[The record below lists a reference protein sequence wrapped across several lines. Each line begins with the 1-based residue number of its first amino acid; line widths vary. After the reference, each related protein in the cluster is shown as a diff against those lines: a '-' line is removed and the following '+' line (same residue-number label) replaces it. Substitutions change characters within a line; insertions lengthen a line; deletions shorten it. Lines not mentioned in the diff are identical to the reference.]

1 MQLQVVYLE
10 ALKSPRLFRKSNLEA
25 IPRKGSFGCL
35 ASKLVLV
42 PTKANPNREGKKLQ
56 TGYG

>member
-1 MQLQVVYLE
+1 MQLQVVYPEVLE
-10 ALKSPRLFRKSNLEA
+10 SPRLFRKRNLELN
-25 IPRKGSFGCL
+25 PRKGSFGCL

-42 PTKANPNREGKKLQ
+42 PTKANPNREGTKLQ